1 MIRSQR
7 RIATKRHDPPCV
19 YFADPVALE
28 RVLANLL
35 ENAACHG
42 GDAPIDVNLYYTEQ
56 PVSLEICD
64 RGSGLGLAIARQL
77 AVKRRRT
84 IELLPCKSGG
94 TVAKL
99 GLPPAQ
105 RRCSHDANGDVAA

>member
-1 MIRSQR
+1 M
-7 RIATKRHDPPCV
+7 
-19 YFADPVALE
+19 
-28 RVLANLL
+28 LANLL
-35 ENAACHG
+35 ENAARHG

-77 AVKRRRT
+77 AAKRRWT
-84 IELLPCKSGG
+84 IDLLPREGGG
-94 TVAKL
+94 TIAKL

-105 RRCSHDANGDVAA
+105 RRCSQDSPPPVSA